1 VVGALIKQGLPE
13 EILDKLRKDEL
24 KIDIVY
30 NSLQKQK
37 KRSVPASSGYN
48 NSRTRRLQANTW

>member
-24 KIDIVY
+24 KIDKVY

-37 KRSVPASSGYN
+37 KRSIAASSGHN
-48 NSRTRRLQANTW
+48 HSNTRSLQANTW